1 MKEAKLKLLFRH
13 FRSEGLSLRRRF
25 LLYIISAIAAFLALT
40 MVLLNLFGFLNPA
53 SAQIMRDLENQLTAS
68 ANRIERNSDELAA
81 CAISFSHQ
89 LEAQIQSYLATR

>member
-25 LLYIISAIAAFLALT
+25 LLYIISAIATFLALT

-53 SAQIMRDLENQLTAS
+53 SVQIMRDMENQKGS
-68 ANRIERNSDELAA
+68 
-81 CAISFSHQ
+81 
-89 LEAQIQSYLATR
+89 EAPWSSPEGWQWRR